1 MAYLLWKLTR
11 SISSFISAIALISR
25 ILVIHLNATERR
37 SETCERSAF
46 VGKCLVYTYQYRK
59 QKSNAKVF
67 STYIHNWSLQPLVRI
82 IDLVSY
88 TTYVVCFNF
97 IREWR
102 DLQFKVDSERP
113 IFEKLFMAIL
123 LLSQS
128 FCQKCAEKKSPKKYF
143 SYFVLMSGLGL
154 EPCLI
159 SQHTT
164 Y

>member
-82 IDLVSY
+82 IDLVSHI
-88 TTYVVCFNF
+88 TYVVCVNF
-97 IREWR
+97 IHKWR
-102 DLQFKVDSERP
+102 DPTVYGRLRTTDFLRNFSWQFYLRSEFLP
-113 IFEKLFMAIL
+113 EI
-123 LLSQS
+123 
-128 FCQKCAEKKSPKKYF
+128 C
-143 SYFVLMSGLGL
+143 
-154 EPCLI
+154 
-159 SQHTT
+159 
-164 Y
+164 